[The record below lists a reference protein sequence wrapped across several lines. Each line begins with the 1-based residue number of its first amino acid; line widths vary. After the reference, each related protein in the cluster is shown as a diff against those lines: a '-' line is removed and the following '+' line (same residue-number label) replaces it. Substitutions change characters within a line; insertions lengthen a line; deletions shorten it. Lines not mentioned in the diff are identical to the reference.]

1 MSVQVSLPLASE
13 AFCLDPLQLALRS
26 RNVWYESEPWAAG
39 HAIHSSSQPALD
51 PVIDLRWVCLA
62 VDADALDPLLA
73 ELKRCPAPIDA
84 EVHPHAAIA
93 HLYPNGHTEWQAVV
107 QIEFILRAERI
118 LPVLDRLQSSGV
130 LGSGWDRVT
139 IVRGLS
145 AATQGD
151 CQILPADAQA
161 PYSHFVRWRHMPAQ
175 AQQ

>member
-26 RNVWYESEPWAAG
+26 RNVWYESEPCAAG
-39 HAIHSSSQPALD
+39 HAINPTIDPA
-51 PVIDLRWVCLA
+51 IDLRWVCLA
-62 VDADALDPLLA
+62 VDADALEPLLA

-107 QIEFILRAERI
+107 QVEFILRAELI

-145 AATQGD
+145 AATAGD

-161 PYSHFVRWRHMPAQ
+161 PYSHFVRWRHLPARRDET
-175 AQQ
+175 AV